1 MKVRV
6 CYDPILRASAEPVS
20 VFDAAL
26 KKEAT
31 AMIEAMHQHRGI
43 GLAANQV
50 GLNKRLIVF
59 GYTPKDKDDDWP
71 HIAETALCNPVV
83 VRSSKET
90 ETATEG
96 CLSLP
101 GLELP
106 VTRSVGV
113 TVEAQDLTGKPITIK
128 AKGLAARILQHEID
142 HINGVLFTDRALDGS
157 RLKNY
162 TFARI
167 VFFGSDDFSLP
178 VFTAL
183 ADAGLNVLA
192 VVTETDKPAG
202 RGQTLQAPLMK
213 QQAKDRHIAVFQ
225 PKDTAEIAP
234 LLQQLQPDLLV
245 LASYGK
251 ILPAEVLAIPTFGSL
266 NVHPSLLPKYRGAT
280 PIQSAILNGE
290 TETGITIIQM
300 SPQVDAGQIVAQ
312 ETVALNGRETFVGLK
327 NTLAQQGGALLVST
341 IPAYVSSQAKLQLQ
355 DPAAVTGTK
364 KLTKEMGE
372 LNWEDSIDVL
382 DRKIR
387 ALNPW
392 PGTFTWLGKARLKIL
407 SAEIK
412 DSRLLPVTVQLEGKK
427 PAAWADFARGRNQ
440 ELTKQAWYSKIYQ

>member
-1 MKVRV
+1 
-6 CYDPILRASAEPVS
+6 
-20 VFDAAL
+20 
-26 KKEAT
+26 
-31 AMIEAMHQHRGI
+31 
-43 GLAANQV
+43 
-50 GLNKRLIVF
+50 
-59 GYTPKDKDDDWP
+59 
-71 HIAETALCNPVV
+71 
-83 VRSSKET
+83 
-90 ETATEG
+90 
-96 CLSLP
+96 
-101 GLELP
+101 
-106 VTRSVGV
+106 V